1 MWRKWAPFLV
11 VLAMRVRFFFSPMTT
26 DEGGYL
32 AVARAWFRGADLYG
46 KVWVDRPQGL
56 LVVYG
61 ILDRIGLGN
70 TFGIRLL
77 AFAACCLAMVACG
90 HIAWTLV
97 GESARLPTM
106 WATGIALS
114 IAQIEGF
121 IANAE
126 LLSCAVGALGCAAIL
141 LACWS
146 RGAPDLRLLFVGGL
160 IAGCAVTLKQS
171 GFDATVAAC
180 VGVVVAAV
188 HEKWKFR
195 DFAKSAGVIGAGV
208 AVPIGLVLVHASL
221 TGFHDWWYAVAGVR
235 IEHASALASADWPK
249 LRETGRVVA
258 PIVVVAL
265 VCAVPLLAR
274 MARTHVRA
282 VIVLSSWSIAAIGAF
297 LMGGLFHRHYW
308 VILMFPFA
316 TVVGTTFS
324 RIRTKAVI
332 AAVVTASLV
341 VPFVETARAVRM
353 GDNEVAAELDDDTR
367 IVLNEHVADWFAD
380 HDPGHGTVWAM
391 CASSA
396 LYALIDQAPPFRYSW
411 FAYFAATPEALPMLY
426 DWMGSDTRP
435 EYVVQVQSARRCDP
449 SGRLGSLVAENYAE
463 VGTVMGHPILKLAG
477 S

>member
-61 ILDRIGLGN
+61 ILDRVGLGN

-180 VGVVVAAV
+180 VGVIIAAV

-208 AVPIGLVLVHASL
+208 AVPVGLVLVHASL

-249 LRETGRVVA
+249 LRETGRIVA

-265 VCAVPLLAR
+265 VCAVPLFAR
-274 MARTHVRA
+274 MVRTHVRA
-282 VIVLSSWSIAAIGAF
+282 VIVLSAWSIAAIGAF

-332 AAVVTASLV
+332 AAVVAASLV

-463 VGTVMGHPILKLAG
+463 VGTVMGHPILKLTG

>member
-1 MWRKWAPFLV
+1 MSRKWAPFIV
-11 VLAMRVRFFFSPMTT
+11 VLAMRARFFFSPMTT

-32 AVARAWFRGADLYG
+32 AVARAWFRGSDLYG

-61 ILDRIGLGN
+61 VLDRVGLGN

-90 HIAWTLV
+90 HIAWILV
-97 GESARLPTM
+97 GEPARVPAM
-106 WATGIALS
+106 WAVGIALS

-126 LLSCAVGALGCAAIL
+126 LLSCSVGALGCAAIL

-146 RGAPDLRLLFVGGL
+146 RGAPDLRLLFIGGA

-180 VGVVVAAV
+180 TGVIVAAV
-188 HEKWKFR
+188 HEKWR
-195 DFAKSAGVIGAGV
+195 TADFIRSVAAIGAGI
-208 AVPIGLVLVHASL
+208 AVPVGLVLLHASL

-235 IEHASALASADWPK
+235 MQHASALASADWPK
-249 LRETGRVVA
+249 LRVTGRIVA
-258 PIVVVAL
+258 PFVAVAL
-265 VCAVPLLAR
+265 VCVVPLWVR
-274 MARTHVRA
+274 MVRTHVRA
-282 VIVLSSWSIAAIGAF
+282 VVVLSAWGLAALAAF

-316 TVVGTTFS
+316 TVVGVAFS
-324 RIRTKAVI
+324 TVRNRVALAVL
-332 AAVVTASLV
+332 VGASLL
-341 VPFVETARAVRM
+341 VPFAGTVQAVRM
-353 GDNEVAAELDDDTR
+353 SDMRVAAELDDDTR
-367 IVLNEHVADWFAD
+367 IVLNEHVADWFAEN
-380 HDPGHGTVWAM
+380 DPDHGTVWAM

-396 LYALIDQAPPFRYSW
+396 MYALIDQAPPFRYSW
-411 FAYFAATPEALPMLY
+411 FAYFAATPEALPMLH
-426 DWMGSDTRP
+426 DWLGGDGRP
-435 EYVVQVQSARRCDP
+435 EYIVQVQSARRCDP
-449 SGRLGSLVAENYAE
+449 SGRLGEIIEAHY
-463 VGTVMGHPILKLAG
+463 GTVDTVFGHPILKLRG

>member
-1 MWRKWAPFLV
+1 MWRKWTPFLV
-11 VLAMRVRFFFSPMTT
+11 VLVMRARFFFSPMTT

-70 TFGIRLL
+70 TFGIRFL

-97 GESARLPTM
+97 GEPARMPTI

-146 RGAPDLRLLFVGGL
+146 RGAPDPRLLFVGGL

-180 VGVVVAAV
+180 VGVIVAAV

-195 DFAKSAGVIGAGV
+195 DFTKAVGVIGAGV
-208 AVPIGLVLVHASL
+208 AVPVGLVLVHASL

-249 LRETGRVVA
+249 LRETGRIVA
-258 PIVVVAL
+258 PIVAVAL
-265 VCAVPLLAR
+265 VCAVPLFVR

-282 VIVLSSWSIAAIGAF
+282 VIVLSVWSIAAIGAF

-316 TVVGTTFS
+316 TVVGTAFS
-324 RIRTKAVI
+324 GIRTKAVV
-332 AAVVTASLV
+332 AAVAAASLV

-367 IVLNEHVADWFAD
+367 IVLNEHVADWFAR

-426 DWMGSDTRP
+426 DWLGSDARP

-449 SGRLGSLVAENYAE
+449 SGQLGSLIGAKYSV
-463 VGTVMGHPILKLAG
+463 VDTVMGHPILKLAG

>member
-11 VLAMRVRFFFSPMTT
+11 VLAMRLRFFFSPMTT

-61 ILDRIGLGN
+61 ILDRVGLGN

-180 VGVVVAAV
+180 VGVIIAAV

-208 AVPIGLVLVHASL
+208 AVPVGLVLVHASL

-249 LRETGRVVA
+249 LRETGRIVA

-265 VCAVPLLAR
+265 VCAVPLFAR

-316 TVVGTTFS
+316 TVVGTAFS
-324 RIRTKAVI
+324 GIRTKAVV
-332 AAVVTASLV
+332 AAVVAASLV
-341 VPFVETARAVRM
+341 VPFVDTARAVRM

-463 VGTVMGHPILKLAG
+463 VGTVMGHPILKLTV

>member
-1 MWRKWAPFLV
+1 MWRKWLPFVAVLV
-11 VLAMRVRFFFSPMTT
+11 MRARFFFSPMTT

-61 ILDRIGLGN
+61 VLSRVGLGN

-77 AFAACCLAMVACG
+77 ALAACFLAMVACG

-97 GESARLPTM
+97 GESARIPTM
-106 WATGIALS
+106 WAVGIALS

-141 LACWS
+141 LAVWS
-146 RGAPDLRLLFVGGL
+146 RGAPDFRLLFMGGV

-171 GFDATVAAC
+171 GFDATAAAC
-180 VGVVVAAV
+180 VGVLVAAF
-188 HEKWKFR
+188 HEKWRVR
-195 DFAKSAGVIGAGV
+195 DVARSVAAIGAGMS
-208 AVPIGLVLVHASL
+208 VPVGLVLLHASL
-221 TGFHDWWYAVAGVR
+221 TGFRDWWYAVAGVR
-235 IEHASALASADWPK
+235 IQHASALASADWAK
-249 LRETGRVVA
+249 LRVTGRVVA
-258 PIVVVAL
+258 PIVIVAL
-265 VCAVPLLAR
+265 VCALPLFVR
-274 MARTHVRA
+274 MVRGHVRA
-282 VIVLSSWSIAAIGAF
+282 AIVLSTWSTVAVGAF

-316 TVVGTTFS
+316 TVVGITFS
-324 RIRTKAVI
+324 TIRTRSI
-332 AAVVTASLV
+332 AAVVIVASLAF
-341 VPFVETARAVRM
+341 PFVETARAVRM
-353 GDNEVAAELDDDTR
+353 SDTEVAANLDDDTR
-367 IVLNEHVADWFAD
+367 IVLNEHIADWFGT

-411 FAYFAATPEALPMLY
+411 FAYFAATPEALPMLH
-426 DWMGSDTRP
+426 DWLESDGRP
-435 EYVVQVQSARRCDP
+435 EYIVQVQSARRCDP
-449 SGRLGSLVAENYAE
+449 SGRLAEIVDANYG
-463 VGTVMGHPILKLAG
+463 VVDTVLGHPVLKLRG

>member
-1 MWRKWAPFLV
+1 MWRKWLPFV
-11 VLAMRVRFFFSPMTT
+11 AVTAMRARFFFSPMTT

-32 AVARAWFRGADLYG
+32 AVARAWFHGADLYG

-61 ILDRIGLGN
+61 ILDRVGLGN

-77 AFAACCLAMVACG
+77 ALGACVLGMLACG

-97 GESARLPTM
+97 GEKARLPVM
-106 WATGIALS
+106 WAVGIALS

-126 LLSCAVGALGCAAIL
+126 LLSCAVGAAGCAATL

-146 RGAPDLRLLFVGGL
+146 RGTPDLRLMFVGGVV
-160 IAGCAVTLKQS
+160 AGCAVTLKQS

-180 VGVVVAAV
+180 AAV
-188 HEKWKFR
+188 LIAAFHEKWGMR
-195 DFAKSAGVIGAGV
+195 NVLRAIVAIGAGV
-208 AVPIGLVLVHASL
+208 AAPVGIVLLHASL

-249 LRETGRVVA
+249 LRVTGRIVA
-258 PIVVVAL
+258 PIVLGAL
-265 VCAVPLLAR
+265 VCATPLFIR
-274 MARTHVRA
+274 MVRTHARA
-282 VIVLSSWSIAAIGAF
+282 VAVLITWGITAVVAF

-316 TVVGTTFS
+316 TVVGIAFS
-324 RIRTKAVI
+324 GIRTKTV
-332 AAVVTASLV
+332 AAFVVVTSLAF
-341 VPFVETARAVRM
+341 PMMETACAVRM
-353 GDNEVAAELDDDTR
+353 SDTQVAWSIDDDSR
-367 IVLNEHVADWFAD
+367 IVFNEHAAAWFGAN
-380 HDPGHGTVWAM
+380 DPNHGTVWAM

-396 LYALIDQAPPFRYSW
+396 LYALLHQPPPFRYSW

-426 DWMGSDTRP
+426 DFLEGPDRP

-449 SGRLGSLVAENYAE
+449 SGRLGAIIESRYVA
-463 VGTVMGHPILKLAG
+463 VGKVMGKPVLRLRGA
-477 S
+477 